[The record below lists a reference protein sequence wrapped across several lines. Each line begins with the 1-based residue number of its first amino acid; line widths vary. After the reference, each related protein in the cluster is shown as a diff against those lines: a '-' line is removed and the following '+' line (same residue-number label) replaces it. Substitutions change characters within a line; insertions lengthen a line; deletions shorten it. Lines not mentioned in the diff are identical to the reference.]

1 MNNNDTIEFE
11 CTMAVRVWRCVECG
25 FITPECDAS
34 CQCQREQWDEGI
46 AVFPVQQ
53 QQMQSR
59 ICRSKIPADLLKE
72 MDARD
77 AKPNDEPSHP

>member
-46 AVFPVQQ
+46 AVFPVTAK
-53 QQMQSR
+53 S
-59 ICRSKIPADLLKE
+59 AGT
-72 MDARD
+72 DASE
-77 AKPNDEPSHP
+77 KTL